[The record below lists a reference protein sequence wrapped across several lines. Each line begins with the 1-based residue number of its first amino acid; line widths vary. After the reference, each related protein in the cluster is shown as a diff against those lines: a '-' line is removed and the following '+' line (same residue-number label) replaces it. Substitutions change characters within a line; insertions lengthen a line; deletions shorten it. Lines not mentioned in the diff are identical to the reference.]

1 MSGLGLAA
9 AAATVTGT
17 AFTAWAVYIVLVEH
31 PARLDSGAASAR
43 AQFRGSYHRA
53 APWQASFAAIGF
65 VSGLAAAWLSTR
77 VAWLVGG
84 LAIGAAIP
92 LTLAVIRPINNRLLS
107 TEPLAD
113 AETLALLRR
122 WGQLHVVRTVLGAI
136 GLLLFLLALRAR

>member
-9 AAATVTGT
+9 AAATVSGT

-53 APWQASFAAIGF
+53 APWQASFAAIALIG
-65 VSGLAAAWLSTR
+65 GIAAAWQSARL
-77 VAWLVGG
+77 AWLVGA

-92 LTLAVIRPINNRLLS
+92 LTLLVIRPINNRLLS
-107 TEPLAD
+107 TEPLGD
-113 AETLALLRR
+113 AETLARLRR
-122 WGQLHVVRTVLGAI
+122 WGQLHAVRTVLGAI

>member
-1 MSGLGLAA
+1 MSALGLAA
-9 AAATVTGT
+9 AAATVSST

-53 APWQASFAAIGF
+53 APWQASFAAIGL
-65 VSGLAAAWLSTR
+65 VGGIVAAWQSTR
-77 VAWLVGG
+77 LAWLVGA

-92 LTLAVIRPINNRLLS
+92 LTLVVIRPINNRLLS
-107 TEPLAD
+107 TEPIVD

-122 WGQLHVVRTVLGAI
+122 WGRLHAVRTVLGAV